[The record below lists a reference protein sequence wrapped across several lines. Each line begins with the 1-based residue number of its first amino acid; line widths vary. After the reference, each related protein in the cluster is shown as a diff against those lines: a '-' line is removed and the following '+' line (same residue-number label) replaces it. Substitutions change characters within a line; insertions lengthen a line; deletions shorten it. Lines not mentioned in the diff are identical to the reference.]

1 VNITIADKSQDIK
14 NRIPKVIFLDT
25 NIGKKTAVFTKTNI
39 FKARINAIYLYIMG
53 LLRKICLLL
62 LVLVAFQSCRKPVSA
77 NWDVD
82 VVFPVVKSSLNIK
95 NFIGDSIFS
104 ADNTG
109 LLSLNVSREITAIK
123 LDSLLSL
130 PDTSIVNSF
139 TVPSPFGIAL
149 VPGQALTFFP
159 STELNF
165 NISNGVALKRVDIR
179 TGLLKVKF
187 TNDLPE
193 PLDLLYII
201 PSALKNG
208 QPLTLAVTV
217 PPLNDTLFKT
227 YDLSG
232 YSMNMRGLSGN
243 AYNTIVQ
250 AYTVSLS
257 PGANSVTANY
267 GSGAKAYLTYSKI
280 VPNYVEGYF
289 GQQTIDVPLDTA
301 RFDVFENFQASN
313 FLLHSATLNFKILNE
328 FGAEFTANLSNIKSV
343 NSLNNTTVPLTNG
356 LLSNINVNRASKVA
370 YTIYPSIKTISVTNA
385 NSNIVPFLSNLPNKL
400 TYQGTIKVNPLGNLS
415 GYNDFAFYN
424 TGIRVLA
431 DINIPLR
438 FNASYF
444 KLISNSNVDFTNVKQ
459 LENVNSGNFVIS
471 ALNSYPF
478 RAQLQAYLI
487 NEQNQVIDSLF
498 TPGNNFMEK
507 GAVDGQNIVTAATQ
521 SKLNVPVT
529 KVRIENLKKTKTIKL
544 VTYFIMP
551 PNPPDIK
558 LYENY
563 SFDINIV
570 AELNYN
576 VNQN

>member
-1 VNITIADKSQDIK
+1 
-14 NRIPKVIFLDT
+14 
-25 NIGKKTAVFTKTNI
+25 
-39 FKARINAIYLYIMG
+39 MG
-53 LLRKICLLL
+53 LLRKICV
-62 LVLVAFQSCRKPVSA
+62 LVLILVVFHGCRKPVSA

-109 LLSLNVSREITAIK
+109 LLSLNVTREITAIK
-123 LDSLLSL
+123 LDSLLNL

-149 VPGQALTFFP
+149 TPGQPLTFFP

-165 NISNGVALKRVDIR
+165 NISNGVALKRVDVR
-179 TGLLKVKF
+179 SGLLKVKF
-187 TNDLPE
+187 TNDLPQ

-201 PSALKNG
+201 PSAVKNG

-217 PPLNDTLFKT
+217 PPLLPNHDTLFKT

-232 YSMNMRGLSGN
+232 YSMNMRGSSGN

-250 AYTVSLS
+250 AYTVSLN
-257 PGANSVTANY
+257 PGANSVTATY
-267 GSGAKAYLTYSKI
+267 GSGATARLTYKDI
-280 VPNYVEGYF
+280 VPQYVEGYF

-313 FLLHSATLNFKILNE
+313 FLLNSATLNFKILNE
-328 FGAEFTANLSNIKSV
+328 FGAEFTASLSNIKSV
-343 NSLNNTTVPLTNG
+343 NSINNTNVALTNG
-356 LLSNINVNRASKVA
+356 LLSNINVNRASKVG

-400 TYQGTIKVNPLGNLS
+400 TYQGNIKVNPLGNLS

-438 FNASYF
+438 FNATYF
-444 KLISNSNVDFTNVKQ
+444 KLISNSTVDFTNVKQ
-459 LENVNSGNFVIS
+459 LEHVNSGNFVIS

-487 NEQNQVIDSLF
+487 NDQNQVIDSLF
-498 TPGNNFMEK
+498 TPGNNFMER
-507 GAVDGQNIVTAATQ
+507 GVVDAQNIVITATQ

-563 SFDINIV
+563 SFDVNIV

>member
-1 VNITIADKSQDIK
+1 MILIA
-14 NRIPKVIFLDT
+14 FY
-25 NIGKKTAVFTKTNI
+25 A
-39 FKARINAIYLYIMG
+39 
-53 LLRKICLLL
+53 
-62 LVLVAFQSCRKPVSA
+62 CRKPTGAS
-77 NWDVD
+77 WDVD

-109 LLSLNVSREITAIK
+109 LLSLNVTREITAIK
-123 LDSLLSL
+123 LDSLLNL

-149 VPGQALTFFP
+149 VPGQQLTFFP
-159 STELNF
+159 STETSF
-165 NISNGVALKRVDIR
+165 NIPNGVALKRIDIR
-179 TGLLKVKF
+179 SGVLKVKF
-187 TNDLPE
+187 TNDLSE

-201 PSALKNG
+201 PSAKKNG

-217 PPLNDTLFKT
+217 PPLLPNNDTLFKT

-250 AYTVSLS
+250 AYTVSLN
-257 PGANSVTANY
+257 PGANSVTATY
-267 GSGAKAYLTYSKI
+267 GSGANAFLTYSKI
-280 VPNYVEGYF
+280 VPEYVEGYF
-289 GQQTIDVPLDTA
+289 GQQTIEVPLDTA

-313 FLLHSATLNFKILNE
+313 FMLNSATLNFKIINE
-328 FGAEFTANLSNIKSV
+328 FGAEFTASLSNIKSV
-343 NSLNNTTVPLTNG
+343 NSINNTTVALTNG
-356 LLSNINVNRASKVA
+356 LLSNINVNRASKVG
-370 YTIYPSIKTISVTNA
+370 YTIFPSIKTISVTNT

-400 TYQGTIKVNPLGNLS
+400 TYQGSINVNPLGNLS

-438 FNASYF
+438 FNADYF
-444 KLISNSNVDFTNVKQ
+444 KLTSNSNVDFTNVKQ

-487 NEQNQVIDSLF
+487 NDQNQVIDSLF
-498 TPGNNFMEK
+498 TPGNNFIEK
-507 GAVDGQNIVTAATQ
+507 GAVDAQNIVIASTQ

-529 KVRIENLKKTKTIKL
+529 KVRIENLKRTKTIKL

-563 SFDINIV
+563 SIDINII